1 MTSPPHK
8 RLKLRLSLAQWPPTR
23 TYASAKQVSQ
33 LAGFLMHISF
43 AVYPGSFVVHRLLA
57 SIGVLRIAA
66 GDQFAG
72 RMANPGRCVALGP
85 EFHADLKFWRWL
97 FDKGV
102 DARGGVLSAPM
113 YYLLKRP
120 VQRTLFS
127 DASKTAVGGYCLET
141 SVNCRYDL
149 TALEQLGFCGSSKSV
164 RGVDDDISI
173 NMLERLGMVV
183 SAFVLVFSCAD
194 RPSATGGCAL
204 LRRHNEAAVHWLR
217 RCRRGL
223 EPRSDGL
230 MRLLGILEVSL
241 EWHSEATHGRGIHK
255 AADDGISRWDR
266 GSGS

>member
-1 MTSPPHK
+1 MLQRGGCRNWQASSFTSLLPCV
-8 RLKLRLSLAQWPPTR
+8 LGLSLCIVCWLR
-23 TYASAKQVSQ
+23 FGCRASLPVITS
-33 LAGFLMHISF
+33 LAERPI
-43 AVYPGSFVVHRLLA
+43 RD
-57 SIGVLRIAA
+57 GVL
-66 GDQFAG
+66 
-72 RMANPGRCVALGP
+72 PLGP
-85 EFHADLKFWRWL
+85 SSMRISSSGGGLL
-97 FDKGV
+97 TKGI

-113 YYLLKRP
+113 YHLLERP
-120 VQRTLFS
+120 AQRTLFS

-141 SVNCRYDL
+141 GVYWRYDL
-149 TALEQLGFCGSSKSV
+149 TAQEQSRFCGSSKSV
-164 RGVDDDISI
+164 RGVDDLSV
-173 NMLERLGMVV
+173 NVLERLGMVV